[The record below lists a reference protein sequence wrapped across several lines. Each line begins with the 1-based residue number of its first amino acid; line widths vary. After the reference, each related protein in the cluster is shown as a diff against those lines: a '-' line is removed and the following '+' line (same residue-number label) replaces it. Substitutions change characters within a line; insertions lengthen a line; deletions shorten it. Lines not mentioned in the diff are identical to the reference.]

1 MLPVEFQVERRC
13 LMNFPAPSKRETAL
27 LRSLATRQ
35 GRRKSC
41 CCRCEGVRAVREL
54 LEFFPENVLF
64 CVGTEK
70 VLSEISFDPARLRV
84 LPEHLFEP
92 LSATVSPQG
101 IIAVAEVPRPAEKV
115 EGDFIFALDGI
126 GDPGNFGTIARS
138 CRAAGVRELWY
149 SAGTVDPWSDKA
161 VRSGMGAQFG
171 LNLRGFASLDELLTR
186 AAELGY
192 GAFFYADPHGGE
204 SCFTAPAIYERS
216 VVIIGGEPSGSHVER
231 ARSINIPMPGNYESI
246 NAAQAATVLLF
257 EYVRRKSLNSRS

>member
-1 MLPVEFQVERRC
+1 MEY
-13 LMNFPAPSKRETAL
+13 PAPTKRETAL

-54 LEFFPENVLF
+54 LEFFPDNVLF

-70 VLSEISFDPARLRV
+70 GLAQIDFAPAKLRL
-84 LPEHLFEP
+84 LPEHLFNDI
-92 LSATVSPQG
+92 SGTVSPQG
-101 IIAVAEVPRPAEKV
+101 VIAVAEVPAPATEV
-115 EGDFIFALDGI
+115 SGEFIFALDGI

-171 LNLRGFASLDELLTR
+171 LTLRGFASLDELQIGR
-186 AAELGY
+186 A
-192 GAFFYADPHGGE
+192 
-204 SCFTAPAIYERS
+204 
-216 VVIIGGEPSGSHVER
+216 HV
-231 ARSINIPMPGNYESI
+231 
-246 NAAQAATVLLF
+246 
-257 EYVRRKSLNSRS
+257 

>member
-1 MLPVEFQVERRC
+1 
-13 LMNFPAPSKRETAL
+13 MNLAAPTKRETAL

-41 CCRCEGVRAVREL
+41 CCRCEGLRAVREL
-54 LEFFPENVLF
+54 LEFFPDNVLF

-70 VLSEISFDPARLRV
+70 TLQEITFDPKRLRV
-84 LPEHLFEP
+84 LPEHLFAAV
-92 LSATVSPQG
+92 SGTVSPQG
-101 IIAVAEVPRPAEKV
+101 IIAVSEIPEPEK
-115 EGDFIFALDGI
+115 EISGEFIFALDGI

-171 LNLRGFASLDELLTR
+171 LNVRGFDSLDTLLTS
-186 AAELGY
+186 AAEKGY
-192 GAFFYADPHGGE
+192 GKFFYADPHGGE
-204 SCFTAPAIYERS
+204 SCFTAPGLFDRS

-231 ARSINIPMPGNYESI
+231 AQSINIPMPGNYESI
-246 NAAQAATVLLF
+246 NAAQAATVLIF
-257 EYVRRKSLNSRS
+257 EYVRRLTMK

>member
-1 MLPVEFQVERRC
+1 MEY
-13 LMNFPAPSKRETAL
+13 PAPTKRETAL

-54 LEFFPENVLF
+54 LEFFPDNVLF

-70 VLSEISFDPARLRV
+70 GLAQVSFDPAKLRL
-84 LPEHLFEP
+84 LPEHLFNDI
-92 LSATVSPQG
+92 SGTVSPQG
-101 IIAVAEVPRPAEKV
+101 VIAVAEVPAPAPEV
-115 EGDFIFALDGI
+115 SGEFIFALDGI

-171 LNLRGFASLDELLTR
+171 LTLRGFPSLDELLSC
-186 AAELGY
+186 AAEKGY
-192 GAFFYADPHGGE
+192 GTFFYADPHGGE
-204 SCFTAPAIYERS
+204 SCFTAPGLYDHS
-216 VVIIGGEPSGSHVER
+216 VVIIGGEPSGSHVEK
-231 ARSINIPMPGNYESI
+231 ATSINIPMPGNYESI

-257 EYVRRKSLNSRS
+257 EFVRRQSIK